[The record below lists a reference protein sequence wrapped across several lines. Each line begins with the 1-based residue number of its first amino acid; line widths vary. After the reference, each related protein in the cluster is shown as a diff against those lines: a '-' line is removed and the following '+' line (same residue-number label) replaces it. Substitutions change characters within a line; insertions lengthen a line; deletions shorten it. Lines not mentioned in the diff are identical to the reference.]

1 MVDVEVL
8 SLRRPGERAAA
19 ARILAAGRPVAF
31 YLGLFT
37 VVKLLRPPWAE
48 RSSHVFWQVKPE
60 RPTWSKLPMVA
71 LPRQS
76 VRLVDAGL
84 VHPALRGLVRREPW
98 ERIWSSVGAPLHVI
112 APLRRPLRFLH
123 PALATS
129 PGDLA
134 ALAAHSP
141 AASDRLIGAST
152 AAFFWFDDPDWRDL
166 AERVTRAA
174 PPRSALAGTSF
185 NEHGAHPPYTL
196 AELRTALAARPDLPV
211 EAIITDERLEDA
223 GIHGSH
229 TMVRLPLVGEEPAL
243 VVTRDGTVGAA
254 WLEEATGWPVR
265 RLASTAVAARRPDVT
280 ADELERRTRRLAAGR
295 C

>member
-1 MVDVEVL
+1 MRDPAG
-8 SLRRPGERAAA
+8 RRAAA
-19 ARILAAGRPVAF
+19 KILAAGRPVAF

-37 VVKLLRPPWAE
+37 IVKLLRPPWAE
-48 RSSHVFWQVKPE
+48 RTSDVFWQVKPG
-60 RPTWSKLPMVA
+60 RPTWSKLPMVG
-71 LPRQS
+71 LPRHS
-76 VRLVDAGL
+76 VRLVDFRL
-84 VHPALRGLVRREPW
+84 VHPDMRVLARRERW

-123 PALATS
+123 PAMATS

-134 ALAAHSP
+134 ALATDVP

-166 AERVTRAA
+166 AEQVTRSA

-196 AELRTALAARPDLPV
+196 AELRTVLEARPDLPV
-211 EAIITDERLEDA
+211 EAVITDERLEDA
-223 GIHGSH
+223 GIFGSH
-229 TMVRLPLVGEEPAL
+229 TMVRLPLVGESPAL
-243 VVTRDGTVGAA
+243 VITRDGTVGGA

-265 RLASTAVAARRPDVT
+265 RLASTATAARRPGIT
-280 ADELERRTRRLAAGR
+280 ADELEQRTRLMASGR